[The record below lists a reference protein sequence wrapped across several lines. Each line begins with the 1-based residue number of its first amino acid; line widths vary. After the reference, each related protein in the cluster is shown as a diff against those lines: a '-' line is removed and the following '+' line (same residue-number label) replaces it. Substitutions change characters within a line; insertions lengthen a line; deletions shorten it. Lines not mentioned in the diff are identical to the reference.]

1 MDGKRLPFKIQVR
14 TVAGPGSCG
23 VRHTAAHS
31 LHDNPQVMAA
41 DLPLIPLFD
50 QIKGFV

>member
-1 MDGKRLPFKIQVR
+1 MDGKRLPFKIYVR
-14 TVAGPGSCG
+14 TVASPGPCG

-31 LHDNPQVMAA
+31 LHDNPQVVAA
-41 DLPLIPLFD
+41 DLPLISLFH